1 MYAYY
6 NILFIE
12 AKFKLFRKKNLST
25 CFRETLSKFVIFLE
39 YFRKATQNYFFP
51 FFLSC
56 NFIFL
61 PNECPGLC
69 QAFKECTSKYQIRIT
84 LGATLFLGL
93 HRHHCYT
100 ERTISQVVS
109 PFIGVKKQDRYHSR
123 PKRPFLS
130 GLYFCVVLPH
140 FWGSDFL
147 KNKVE
152 LVKYRNRGKFQPVV
166 LGYLYF
172 TYLYL
177 FLQRNEHI
185 EKNIKQSYE

>member
-1 MYAYY
+1 MHIIIFCSQRL
-6 NILFIE
+6 NSNSSE
-12 AKFKLFRKKNLST
+12 KKISLLALEKPYPNLSY
-25 CFRETLSKFVIFLE
+25 FWNTLEKPRRTI
-39 YFRKATQNYFFP
+39 FFP

-69 QAFKECTSKYQIRIT
+69 EAFKKCTSKYQIRIT

-166 LGYLYF
+166 LGYLYS

>member
-1 MYAYY
+1 MLQRNA
-6 NILFIE
+6 IQI
-12 AKFKLFRKKNLST
+12 
-25 CFRETLSKFVIFLE
+25 CQIFGIK
-39 YFRKATQNYFFP
+39 KATQNYCFP
-51 FFLSC
+51 FSFRATL
-56 NFIFL
+56 NFYLMNALVYVDI
-61 PNECPGLC
+61 
-69 QAFKECTSKYQIRIT
+69 AFKECTSKYQIRIT

-93 HRHHCYT
+93 HRHRYT

-152 LVKYRNRGKFQPVV
+152 LVKYRNIQGNSSQKCQAIVFYIFV
-166 LGYLYF
+166 F
-172 TYLYL
+172 
-177 FLQRNEHI
+177 I
-185 EKNIKQSYE
+185 SSKK